1 MIEIMFTT
9 IWIGIN
15 RKIIFADL
23 VSLAARDGVSLPTHV
38 YFVFLYY
45 IAMSIPSI
53 FSVRM
58 QINRIVPEIDA
69 NVTTCPV

>member
-15 RKIIFADL
+15 MKIIFADL

-38 YFVFLYY
+38 LIFISYFDIISL
-45 IAMSIPSI
+45 
-53 FSVRM
+53 
-58 QINRIVPEIDA
+58 
-69 NVTTCPV
+69 